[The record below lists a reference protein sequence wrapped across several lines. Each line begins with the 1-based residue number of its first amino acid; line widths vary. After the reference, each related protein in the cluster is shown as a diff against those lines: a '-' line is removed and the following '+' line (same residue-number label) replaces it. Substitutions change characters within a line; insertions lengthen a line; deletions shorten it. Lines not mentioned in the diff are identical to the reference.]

1 METATKSK
9 LFVQLIAGVLATLAV
24 SFAHMACL
32 GKIYEPQMP
41 EQLKKEI

>member
-1 METATKSK
+1 METAKKSK
-9 LFVQLIAGVLATLAV
+9 VLVQVIGSVLAALAV
-24 SFAHMACL
+24 MFARMACW